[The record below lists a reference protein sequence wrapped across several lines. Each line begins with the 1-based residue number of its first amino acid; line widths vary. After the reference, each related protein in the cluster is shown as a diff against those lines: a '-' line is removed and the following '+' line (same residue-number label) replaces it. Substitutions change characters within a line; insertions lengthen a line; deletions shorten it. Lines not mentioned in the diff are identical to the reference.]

1 MQGDT
6 DYEIVPTD
14 PLYMPYKAILFD
26 YHALDLFDK
35 YLDKP

>member
-1 MQGDT
+1 MMRLS
-6 DYEIVPTD
+6 PTD
-14 PLYMPYKAILFD
+14 PLYMPYKAIPFD